1 MVEERDVLLNSLR
14 GRSHALCHDRAVP
27 DAVST
32 DAFNEFAG
40 LLDYPV
46 FVVTTTDG
54 TERSG
59 CLVGFTTQTSIDPPR
74 FLVCLSHQNHTHD
87 VALRADHLAVHVLDD
102 DQHELAE
109 LFGGETG
116 DRTDK
121 FADCAWTDGG
131 GGVPVLDDCP
141 AYVVGRVLDRIPMG
155 DHTGFLLEPVDVS
168 VREDGEPLTL
178 EDAQDVDAG
187 HGA

>member
-1 MVEERDVLLNSLR
+1 VT
-14 GRSHALCHDRAVP
+14 

-32 DAFNEFAG
+32 EDFNDFAG
-40 LLDYPV
+40 LLDYPM

-54 TERSG
+54 TELSG

-74 FLVCLSHQNHTHD
+74 FLVCLSQQNHTHG
-87 VALRADHLAVHVLDD
+87 VARGADLLAVHVLDD
-102 DQHELAE
+102 DQHDLAE

-121 FADCAWTDGG
+121 FSRCEWTAGP
-131 GGVPVLDDCP
+131 GGVPVLADCP
-141 AYVVGRVLDRIPMG
+141 AYVVGRVLEQLPVG
-155 DHTGFLLEPVDVS
+155 DHTGFLLEPVEVEVD
-168 VREDGEPLTL
+168 RDGDPLTL
-178 EDAQDVDAG
+178 EDAQDVEAG